1 VSEVF
6 LITGPQA
13 AGKTTTARLL
23 AQRFPRGAHV
33 EGDAFRRNIVSG
45 RAEMTPGATEDA
57 LDQLGLR
64 YRMAAMVAD
73 AYADAGFVVALD
85 DVIAGP
91 LLEECLGLFRTR
103 DVNLIVLFP
112 PLSVIEDR
120 AAGRPTS
127 GYVRWTPAELHH
139 LFAEE
144 TPRIG
149 TWLDNSSQTADETVD
164 AILAGR

>member
-1 VSEVF
+1 M
-6 LITGPQA
+6 L
-13 AGKTTTARLL
+13 AR
-23 AQRFPRGAHV
+23 RFPRGAHV

-45 RAEMTPGATEDA
+45 RTDMTPEATGEA
-57 LDQLGLR
+57 LDQLRLR
-64 YRMAAMVAD
+64 YRIAATVAD

-91 LLEECLGLFRTR
+91 LLEEFLGLFRTR
-103 DVNLIVLFP
+103 DVHLVVLLPSLSVVEARAVGRP
-112 PLSVIEDR
+112 PLGY
-120 AAGRPTS
+120 AHWTS
-127 GYVRWTPAELHH
+127 EQLHR

-164 AILAGR
+164 AILAAL